1 MAGLKSGKGTPGGGA
16 GKARGSGTGKK
27 AATATTPKRGG
38 LDLAQLDDDGGAP
51 ASPRS
56 ERSDPLSASATL
68 NASGIDNAL
77 DALSLATG
85 GAASEAIERHPE
97 RRFRAAY
104 AAFEARRL
112 EEMREDRSLRRQ
124 QKVDLVRKEFE
135 KSPEN
140 PFNQVSARF
149 NATKGELAE
158 IRGQQMDRIEARLGS
173 PTSPTGSGA

>member
-1 MAGLKSGKGTPGGGA
+1 MAGLKSAKGGGAA
-16 GKARGSGTGKK
+16 GKARGAAAGKGGAG
-27 AATATTPKRGG
+27 AAAPAPRRG
-38 LDLAQLDDDGGAP
+38 LDLAQLDSAGAP
-51 ASPRS
+51 PSPRS

-77 DALSLATG
+77 DALALATDG
-85 GAASEAIERHPE
+85 GGGGEAIERHPE

-112 EEMREDRSLRRQ
+112 EEMRDDRTLRRQ

-140 PFNQVSARF
+140 PFNQVSVRF
-149 NATKGELAE
+149 NATREQIAE
-158 IRGQQMDRIEARLGS
+158 VRDKEKERIEARLGS
-173 PTSPTGSGA
+173 PTSPTGTGL